1 MLEELAK
8 KDKYWRQT
16 ALYICKDKS
25 LADDLVQEMYIKL
38 ANVEKQINDFYVI
51 LTIKNL
57 FLDICKKKKK
67 EISYSDL
74 SFLDFSKDTYE
85 PDDNDKFVL
94 DLINE
99 YSEWWQIE
107 LLEMSNDH
115 SLRELEQ
122 RYNINYGFIF
132 RSLKKIKDKVW
143 QEVENQKSKA
153 EV

>member
-16 ALYICKDKS
+16 AFYICKDNN
-25 LADDLVQEMYIKL
+25 LADDLVQEMYLKL
-38 ANVEKQINDFYVI
+38 ADNKKQINDFYVI

-57 FLDICKKKKK
+57 FIDYCRKSRK
-67 EISYSDL
+67 EIYYNDL
-74 SFLDFSKDTYE
+74 SFIDLTKEDYE

-94 DLINE
+94 DLIKNNA
-99 YSEWWQIE
+99 EWWQIE

-115 SLRELEQ
+115 SLRELEK

-143 QEVENQKSKA
+143 QEVENQNNKA
-153 EV
+153 KG